1 MKKCFNCEKEI
12 ETAGNLKFCS
22 AECKKL
28 YNWKKKGS
36 PICKICG
43 KPSYNGAVYCSPEC
57 LKKGRHLYNAFSQ
70 PEVNREYV
78 YKKLGFTLMRISK
91 PAAHWSKGNKQIT
104 DNLLRQGGFSQLFNI
119 KEHIEGTNEELML
132 AAGWRRVY
140 DCGQSTYLWK
150 RTN

>member
-1 MKKCFNCEKEI
+1 MKNCFNCGKAI

-70 PEVNREYV
+70 PEVNA
-78 YKKLGFTLMRISK
+78 M

-104 DNLLRQGGFSQLFNI
+104 DNLLRQRGFSQLFNI

-140 DCGQSTYLWK
+140 DCGQATYLWK